1 MIIRNFFE
9 PKLAQ
14 ASYLVGC
21 AKTGEAIVIDPLR
34 DIAQYLEMAAAE
46 GLRIT
51 NITETHIHA
60 DYLSGTREL
69 AAATGANVYLSDEG
83 GPDWTYEFASD
94 PNVKLMKDGF
104 VIKVGNLTLK
114 AVHTPGHTPEHM
126 SFLLTDHPASE
137 EPHSFFTGD
146 FLFAGDV
153 GRPDL
158 LERAANFQGTMEKG
172 ARVLFHTIQST
183 ASLPDSLLVW
193 PAHGAGSACGKSL
206 GGSPVTS
213 LGYERKV
220 NWAFQIKSE
229 DAFVEEVLKGQPEPP
244 LYFTEMKMRNKKGP
258 AVLGA
263 MPRVSRVST
272 AGSKDIVDVRSGDSI
287 RLGYVPGS
295 LAIPSNK
302 GLTNW
307 AGWLLK
313 YDEPVV
319 LIADSQ
325 EQADQA
331 ARDMATIGLD
341 VVSGWMPT
349 PVAGEP
355 FIETSCAQVSGEEFV
370 LDVRG
375 INEWNDKHMKN
386 AHHIPLGYLSTRLNE
401 VPKDSRVVVHC
412 AGGNRSPIAVSIL
425 RRAGFSN
432 VAEIPGGLLEVAEKC
447 PGKVQ
452 EA

>member
-51 NITETHIHA
+51 HITETHIHA

-69 AAATGANVYLSDEG
+69 AAATGAKVFLSDEG
-83 GPDWTYEFASD
+83 GPDWTYEFSTD
-94 PNVKLMKDGF
+94 PNVTLMKDGHT
-104 VIKVGNLTLK
+104 IRVGNLSLK

-126 SFLLTDHPASE
+126 SYLLTDHPASE
-137 EPHSFFTGD
+137 EPHSYFTGD
-146 FLFAGDV
+146 FIFAGDV

-158 LERAANFQGTMEKG
+158 LERAANFAGTMEKG
-172 ARVLFHTIQST
+172 ARVLFQSIQAT
-183 ASLPDSLLVW
+183 ASLPDSLLIW

-213 LGYERKV
+213 LGYERKA
-220 NWAFQIKSE
+220 NWAFQVKSE

-244 LYFTEMKMRNKKGP
+244 FYFKEMKMRNKKGP
-258 AVLGA
+258 VVLGA
-263 MPRVSRVST
+263 MPRVSRVAS
-272 AGSKDIVDVRSGDSI
+272 AGSKDVVDVRSGSSI
-287 RLGYVPGS
+287 RLGYVTGS

-313 YDEPVV
+313 YDEPVIV
-319 LIADSQ
+319 IADTQ

-341 VVSGWMPT
+341 VVSGWMTAPGS
-349 PVAGEP
+349 GEP

-375 INEWNDKHMKN
+375 INEWNEAHMKN
-386 AHHIPLGYLSTRLNE
+386 AHHIPLGYLSARLDE
-401 VPKDSRVVVHC
+401 VPRASRVVVHC

-425 RRAGFSN
+425 RRAGFEN
-432 VAEIPGGLLEVAEKC
+432 VAEIPGGLMEVVEKC

-452 EA
+452 GA